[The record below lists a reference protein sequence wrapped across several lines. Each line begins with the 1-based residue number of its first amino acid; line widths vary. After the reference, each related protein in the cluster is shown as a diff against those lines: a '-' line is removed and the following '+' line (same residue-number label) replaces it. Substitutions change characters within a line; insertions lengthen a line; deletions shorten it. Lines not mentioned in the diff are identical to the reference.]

1 MPLPRIDQALET
13 LAGNDLFSAMDAL
26 HGFWQV
32 RMAEGSKKYLAFST
46 HRGTFI
52 WDRMPM
58 GPRTAPATY

>member
-13 LAGNDLFSAMDAL
+13 LSGNDMFSALDAL

-32 RMAEGSKKYLAFST
+32 CMAESAKKYLAFST
-46 HRGTFI
+46 HRGTFL
-52 WDRMPM
+52 WNRMPM